1 MRLLVGSIPL
11 VVFDRTM
18 IRSADK
24 CSKRRRTHRFLH
36 SRFGIM
42 PILLLFIASV
52 SPTYCV
58 RTVRLIGE
66 PKSGTSWLE
75 KVYHATA
82 DIFCKDLA
90 GANCT
95 KVQDATETGTALP
108 VLSLKKGGTDITMV
122 KFTKSNKHVLPSGSS
137 CMHHDL
143 YAVKSGACG
152 IITPFQQFRF

>member
-1 MRLLVGSIPL
+1 
-11 VVFDRTM
+11 
-18 IRSADK
+18 
-24 CSKRRRTHRFLH
+24 
-36 SRFGIM
+36 M

-52 SPTYCV
+52 SPMYCV

-82 DIFCKDLA
+82 DIFCRDLA

-95 KVQDATETGTALP
+95 KVQDAYGSK
-108 VLSLKKGGTDITMV
+108 VQRCQCFSLKKGGTGITMV
-122 KFTKSNKHVLPSGSS
+122 KFTKTNKHVLPGGSS

-152 IITPFQQFRF
+152 VNYSFPAVPLLSDIERCAGSCPGGKPSDPEVLYVHIYRDPRDVAISTW